1 MNGKLVGA
9 EVEDVL
15 DHGVEQDL
23 LLERLQVHDEAL
35 DHSGEKKLPN
45 LAVQYPAA
53 GYPANFL
60 SDKRRLIIRCNP
72 IARDEDPTF
81 FSTDPDLA
89 QLKKN
94 SGSDSRSDLK
104 SK

>member
-81 FSTDPDLA
+81 FSTDPDPA
-89 QLKKN
+89 
-94 SGSDSRSDLK
+94 
-104 SK
+104 